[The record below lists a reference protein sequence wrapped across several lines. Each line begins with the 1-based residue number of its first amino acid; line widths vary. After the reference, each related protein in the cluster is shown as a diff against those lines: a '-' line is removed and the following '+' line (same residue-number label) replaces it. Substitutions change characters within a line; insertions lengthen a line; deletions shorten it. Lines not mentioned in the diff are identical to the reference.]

1 MEEKYEEKPSP
12 QLDPQVSRVCGA
24 AALERKHSSGDLQS
38 RLKTRKILG
47 VGETDNGDVHRSKI
61 SQVLGHNEHLFVK
74 FPRCYWLWHL
84 SMAVIF
90 TAAGLTHVFT
100 PMAQSDRS
108 SKGEKGLSSLHMMTS
123 FYGSVLLGFAF
134 LLWSFFGT
142 TDKSLARGLM
152 SAIVIS
158 QVAQLF
164 ALLSFAYQ
172 NNTWDSKTHS
182 DILIHS
188 FLLFGSGYFFWAIGS
203 SRAGL
208 RKSLSNKDLRE
219 KQPTPDEQYHSPSS
233 PTARLVAEAAKKLE

>member
-1 MEEKYEEKPSP
+1 MGFEVKNVIIRKPS
-12 QLDPQVSRVCGA
+12 VSFLV
-24 AALERKHSSGDLQS
+24 RKHSSGDLQS

-61 SQVLGHNEHLFVK
+61 SQVLGHNEHLYVK

-84 SMAVIF
+84 SMAVYF
-90 TAAGLTHVFT
+90 TATGLTNVFT
-100 PMAQSDRS
+100 SIAKPDS
-108 SKGEKGLSSLHMMTS
+108 SSQNENVVNSLQMMTT

-152 SAIVIS
+152 SAIV
-158 QVAQLF
+158 VTELAQLC
-164 ALLSFAYQ
+164 AILSFTYQ
-172 NNTWDSKTHS
+172 SNKWDPVQSE
-182 DILIHS
+182 ILMRL
-188 FLLFGSGYFFWAIGS
+188 FLLLGSGYFFWGIGS

-219 KQPTPDEQYHSPSS
+219 RQPTPEDQHHSPSS
-233 PTARLVAEAAKKLE
+233 PLSKKME

>member
-1 MEEKYEEKPSP
+1 MEEKNLEKSP
-12 QLDPQVSRVCGA
+12 LQNDPQVSRVCGA

-74 FPRCYWLWHL
+74 FPRCYWIWHL
-84 SMAVIF
+84 AMAILF
-90 TAAGLTHVFT
+90 TAAGLTHVLT
-100 PMAQSDRS
+100 PMAQADRI
-108 SKGEKGLSSLHMMTS
+108 SKNEKSLSSLHMMTS

-158 QVAQLF
+158 QIAQLF
-164 ALLSFAYQ
+164 ALMNFAYQ
-172 NNTWDSKTHS
+172 NNTWDSKTNS
-182 DILIHS
+182 DIFIHS
-188 FLLFGSGYFFWAIGS
+188 ILLFGSAYYFWAIGS
-203 SRAGL
+203 STAGL

-219 KQPTPDEQYHSPSS
+219 KQPTPEDQHHSPSS
-233 PTARLVAEAAKKLE
+233 QNPLKTMLDVKKTE